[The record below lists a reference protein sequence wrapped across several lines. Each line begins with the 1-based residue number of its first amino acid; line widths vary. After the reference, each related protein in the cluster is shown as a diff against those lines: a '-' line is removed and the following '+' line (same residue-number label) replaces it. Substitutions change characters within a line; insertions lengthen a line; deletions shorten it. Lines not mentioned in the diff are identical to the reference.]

1 MKGTEMTTVTDP
13 EIHRVQYA
21 FDGAF
26 QRMLSASDGEALMAE
41 LSNLLGQVYRLREL
55 SRSRLGTIPAASSPD
70 LRAVMAACWVRNF
83 DTHRVF
89 DPSTAEDAFTDY
101 YAAGYCVLVWKPLAS
116 LPSMTDGHGRHLDYA
131 AELEGKPVL
140 DTLRRGFDALAALL

>member
-1 MKGTEMTTVTDP
+1 MTTVADP
-13 EIHRVQYA
+13 ELHQVRYA

-26 QRMLSASDGEALMAE
+26 QRMLSASDDEALVAE

-55 SRSRLGTIPAASSPD
+55 SKRRLGGMSAASSPD
-70 LRAVMAACWVRNF
+70 LRAAMAACWVRNI
-83 DTHRVF
+83 DAREVY
-89 DPSTAEDAFTDY
+89 DVSTEGDVFTDY
-101 YAAGYCVLVWKPLAS
+101 HTAGYGVLVWKPLAS
-116 LPSMTDGHGRHLDYA
+116 LPSLTDGHDRHPDYA